1 MSQLRLWIWAWEE
14 TKLLSPPTL
23 LCLCHH
29 SWLSL
34 CPDKDQLS
42 LFHAHEAGPF
52 TPSQPGPALLCC
64 PGEVRPALPS
74 AASSEH
80 PHVLCLTISPSMD
93 PMRTSGLRPATT
105 PRCISLPQTYPVTC
119 YHWAWGASPWFSHSS
134 HLPMSPVASQV
145 LRGDFALLLLLDLTF
160 LMPLEII
167 QHFIS
172 IINYL
177 LYNILW
183 FASCVNP
190 GWYN

>member
-119 YHWAWGASPWFSHSS
+119 YHWAWGASPVVF
-134 HLPMSPVASQV
+134 PQ
-145 LRGDFALLLLLDLTF
+145 LLLAHVSRCLTSPERWLCSPPPPRPDF
-160 LMPLEII
+160 PNAPWNYTAF
-167 QHFIS
+167 HF
-172 IINYL
+172 
-177 LYNILW
+177 YNKLPVI
-183 FASCVNP
+183 
-190 GWYN
+190 